1 MSASIKARSRP
12 SALDSNAAG
21 GSAGGVDA
29 SGQQSEFLEVNPAFQ
44 EMLTAIEGF
53 DARSTSGE
61 SCSQYEIAFYGAL
74 RTMMR
79 ECLFTAEPRER
90 NAHISK
96 VHSWFSEKRS
106 RSAPSAAGA
115 AVAPTPRRANR
126 SGLAPA
132 QRPVTAP
139 SRAFPQVTSDDPERQ
154 ERRLRYVQRQL
165 SSVQPPAP
173 QSADLP
179 SIHIASESS
188 RSPSPSASPLA
199 SPQRTRDP
207 WLSSS
212 AQITSPQRRGS
223 SIQLMPMHRREKS
236 GRLQSH
242 FRTRDLS
249 ASRMRR
255 EGTPIPEA
263 PQQQLETANDIEQA
277 EKVLRDMWVDKR
289 RLEEVERQGQEEV
302 RRALV
307 SWATQRAR
315 VNEEIAR
322 KQESSRFA
330 SRSQQLYSRPNSRP
344 TTAKSRGSGSSPTNM
359 KVHMDFGIDE
369 DSDHRFGRLF
379 MPPQMLH
386 FLKPF
391 LQTHALPFQSNAAI
405 TVLTLRSAATLTLST
420 RRSKSRPAPYQTSS
434 CTPRARPCG
443 RAAAAVSWGHAPEL
457 LGGGARAVAAATR
470 KICHRTNQGPAGC

>member
-1 MSASIKARSRP
+1 MSASMKARSRP
-12 SALDSNAAG
+12 SALDSTAAPH
-21 GSAGGVDA
+21 SSGVTDN
-29 SGQQSEFLEVNPAFQ
+29 SGQQSDFLEVNPAFQ
-44 EMLTAIEGF
+44 EMLTAIEAF
-53 DARSTSGE
+53 DARSANGE
-61 SCSQYEIAFYGAL
+61 SSSQYEIAFYGAL
-74 RTMMR
+74 RTMLR

-90 NAHISK
+90 NAHIGK

-106 RSAPSAAGA
+106 RSAPNVAGA
-115 AVAPTPRRANR
+115 AVVPTPRRANR
-126 SGLAPA
+126 SALAPA

-139 SRAFPQVTSDDPERQ
+139 SRSFPQVTSDDPERQ

-165 SSVQPPAP
+165 TSVQPPAP
-173 QSADLP
+173 QSTNLP
-179 SIHIASESS
+179 SIAIDSESS

-199 SPQRTRDP
+199 SPQRSREP
-207 WLSSS
+207 WPSSS
-212 AQITSPQRRGS
+212 AQTTSPQRRGS

-255 EGTPIPEA
+255 EGTPVPEVPPQQPEA
-263 PQQQLETANDIEQA
+263 TYDIEHV
-277 EKVLRDMWVDKR
+277 EKVLSDLWVDKR
-289 RLEEVERQGQEEV
+289 RLEEVERQGQEDV

-369 DSDHRFGRLF
+369 DSDHRCRQPLAK
-379 MPPQMLH
+379 PKLR
-386 FLKPF
+386 FLKSVGSVVFFYDPTIVF
-391 LQTHALPFQSNAAI
+391 LTRCIAVTPM
-405 TVLTLRSAATLTLST
+405 LSMRLSRN
-420 RRSKSRPAPYQTSS
+420 RRGHCRTSS
-434 CTPRARPCG
+434 CTRLARLCG
-443 RAAAAVSWGHAPEL
+443 RAAAV
-457 LGGGARAVAAATR
+457 V
-470 KICHRTNQGPAGC
+470 